1 MAKPEW
7 GTKRTCQNCGAR
19 FYDLKRRPIT
29 CPICETVHAEDRAAR
44 PRRAPAPA
52 VSAAAEIPEGADDA
66 PAPAAAEETEKI
78 GDSAEGGIVDPND
91 GQEAD
96 IVVGGEDGDDD
107 LIEDDIKLDDND
119 DMADVN

>member
-1 MAKPEW
+1 
-7 GTKRTCQNCGAR
+7 
-19 FYDLKRRPIT
+19 
-29 CPICETVHAEDRAAR
+29 VHAEDRAAR